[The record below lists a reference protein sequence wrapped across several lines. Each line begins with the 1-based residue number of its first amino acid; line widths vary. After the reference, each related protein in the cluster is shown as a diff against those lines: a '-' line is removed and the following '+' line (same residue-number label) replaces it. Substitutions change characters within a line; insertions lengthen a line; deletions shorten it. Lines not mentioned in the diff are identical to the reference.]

1 MAILLFDWGGT
12 SIKYGVWQQGE
23 LKDTASVET
32 PDSWEEMKNRLLELY
47 QQFQSRY
54 AINGISIS
62 APGCVDPQSGV
73 ISGLSA
79 IPYIHHFPIV
89 EELSGLFSL
98 PVCIENDANSAGIAE
113 AALGAGREYDSVL
126 FVIAGSGIGGAIVDN
141 KVLRRGSHRYAGEF
155 GMMTL
160 HEGQTFSEL
169 ATAVATARRYARR
182 MSLAADSVSGEDVF
196 RLAEEGDNIAQQE
209 VAQFYHWMA
218 IGLLNLQVCYDP
230 DCLIIGGG
238 ISASDRI
245 FNGIKQ
251 RLNELVNEKDLAE
264 FLPQVVLCQYRNDA
278 NLIGAAVNFEQKQRD
293 RR

>member
-126 FVIAGSGIGGAIVDN
+126 FVIAGSGIGGAIV
-141 KVLRRGSHRYAGEF
+141 
-155 GMMTL
+155 
-160 HEGQTFSEL
+160 
-169 ATAVATARRYARR
+169 
-182 MSLAADSVSGEDVF
+182 
-196 RLAEEGDNIAQQE
+196 
-209 VAQFYHWMA
+209 
-218 IGLLNLQVCYDP
+218 
-230 DCLIIGGG
+230 
-238 ISASDRI
+238 
-245 FNGIKQ
+245 
-251 RLNELVNEKDLAE
+251 
-264 FLPQVVLCQYRNDA
+264 
-278 NLIGAAVNFEQKQRD
+278 EQ
-293 RR
+293 